1 MNIRPHRPPTRS
13 GEPVLFA
20 TIEDEVDILQVTVSG
35 EAIDRCT
42 GAFLI
47 SPALLVE
54 GRVRRKGRA
63 VSLNVERAK
72 PLTLKRVVGDQFQ
85 AFPAKPQGV
94 ILAAY

>member
-20 TIEDEVDILQVTVSG
+20 TIEDEIDILQVTVSG

-42 GAFLI
+42 AAFLI
-47 SPALLVE
+47 SPALMVE
-54 GRVRRKGRA
+54 GRIRRKGRA

-72 PLTLKRVVGDQFQ
+72 PLTLKRVAGDQFQ
-85 AFPAKPQGV
+85 AYPARPQRV
-94 ILAAY
+94 ELVSA